1 MSESAAIALSQSP
14 QVKLIEQERLLHI
27 QSTQTGAPWDLDSID
42 EIARTLQGNYI
53 YNATGN
59 GVVAYVLDSDIRA
72 THNDFGGRASNAA
85 DFVNESG
92 CTGTNNDCHI
102 YSHGTAVAS
111 VVGGSTYGVSKG
123 VTIKSVKICNSSGTC
138 PTGAVTSGP
147 RLDNRRSQRLGH
159 RSREPQ
165 HRRFFSQTINNWT
178 QSAIDAGITC
188 VAAAG
193 NQNTNVSASSPAS
206 APEALTVGASDYDD
220 SRLTSSKLWR
230 RPRHL
235 RSGIWK
241 CRGL

>member
-147 RLDNRRSQRLGH
+147 STG
-159 RSREPQ
+159 
-165 HRRFFSQTINNWT
+165 
-178 QSAIDAGITC
+178 
-188 VAAAG
+188 
-193 NQNTNVSASSPAS
+193 
-206 APEALTVGASDYDD
+206 
-220 SRLTSSKLWR
+220 
-230 RPRHL
+230 
-235 RSGIWK
+235 
-241 CRGL
+241 